1 MVGTNSADKVLGA
14 TDPTSGTASVHE
26 VVKGLGALVKS
37 GWKPLRTILI
47 ASWDAEEVSAFSQI
61 TTQHP
66 DPSSRSTVL
75 LAALNGAK
83 TSKSSST
90 STLSPTSISVSFQ
103 LLRSSTVQRC
113 VLTP

>member
-47 ASWDAEEVSAFSQI
+47 ASWDAEEVSAV
-61 TTQHP
+61 HRP
-66 DPSSRSTVL
+66 L
-75 LAALNGAK
+75 C
-83 TSKSSST
+83 
-90 STLSPTSISVSFQ
+90 STLTSVRAV
-103 LLRSSTVQRC
+103 RSYWQH
-113 VLTP
+113 

>member
-47 ASWDAEEVSAFSQI
+47 ASWDAEEVCVKFGYSE
-61 TTQHP
+61 
-66 DPSSRSTVL
+66 
-75 LAALNGAK
+75 
-83 TSKSSST
+83 
-90 STLSPTSISVSFQ
+90 LSLIISYPLS
-103 LLRSSTVQRC
+103 LE
-113 VLTP
+113 

>member
-47 ASWDAEEVSAFSQI
+47 ASWDAEEVRP
-61 TTQHP
+61 HP
-66 DPSSRSTVL
+66 LHAP
-75 LAALNGAK
+75 K
-83 TSKSSST
+83 H
-90 STLSPTSISVSFQ
+90 SFY
-103 LLRSSTVQRC
+103 LF
-113 VLTP
+113 